1 MSDIRRILE
10 LKIAPE
16 RGIVLVLDD
25 SEHRDYIEDVF
36 VEHFDIEYEY
46 FVKDEKSG
54 INTLYFADTTD
65 IKTLEKAI
73 SEINKHHF
81 SSSDL
86 YKTI

>member
-1 MSDIRRILE
+1 MSDIRRMLE

-25 SEHRDYIEDVF
+25 LEHRDYIEDVL
-36 VEHFDIEYEY
+36 VERFDIEYEY

-54 INTLYFADTTD
+54 MNTLYFADTTD
-65 IKTLEKAI
+65 IKALEKAI
-73 SEINKHHF
+73 SEINKHH
-81 SSSDL
+81 SSSSEL

>member
-25 SEHRDYIEDVF
+25 LEHRDYIEDVL

-65 IKTLEKAI
+65 IIALEKTI
-73 SEINKHHF
+73 SEINKHH
-81 SSSDL
+81 SSSSEL